1 MKIMSTTEDGRL
13 NHKVLP
19 IPPPPSPLL
28 TTNLPSTSNFII
40 SNSSN
45 LSSNSSN
52 TLKPNPITS
61 NIASTRVNKR
71 SQLNEINSISNNKW
85 KLEDNNNNLNY
96 ATLGV
101 GISNLTSNGTTS
113 IKSRSSRDSA
123 WITTNNNTTTNSNLN
138 SFKNQGEDLTVRDST
153 VNFQDDFNNI
163 RTRKDSFNSNSSRDS
178 FSRIGTSSS
187 NHSLRSIHSA
197 SDNFAALRAQFHS
210 PSAVSFFFFFPQ
222 FLFSNR
228 ESLNLK
234 LTFSSTRWTCHF

>member
-1 MKIMSTTEDGRL
+1 MSSPGDRRL

-28 TTNLPSTSNFII
+28 PTNLPSTSNFII

-45 LSSNSSN
+45 LTSS
-52 TLKPNPITS
+52 TLKPNFISPTL
-61 NIASTRVNKR
+61 NSTRVNKR
-71 SQLNEINSISNNKW
+71 SGLNEINTVTNNKW
-85 KLEDNNNNLNY
+85 KLEDNNNLNY

-101 GISNLTSNGTTS
+101 GVSNLTSNGTTS

-138 SFKNQGEDLTVRDST
+138 GSKNQGEDLTVRDST
-153 VNFQDDFNNI
+153 VNFHDDFNNI

-178 FSRIGTSSS
+178 LSRIGTSSS

-210 PSAVSFFFFFPQ
+210 PSAVSNFF
-222 FLFSNR
+222 
-228 ESLNLK
+228 
-234 LTFSSTRWTCHF
+234 